1 MWAPALWTDRCDGQ
15 GMGKGDVLSELMTS
29 KQVWKAPAT
38 TRGPSSRLCQQLG
51 P

>member
-15 GMGKGDVLSELMTS
+15 GMGKGDVLSELMAS

-38 TRGPSSRLCQQLG
+38 TCGPSS
-51 P
+51 